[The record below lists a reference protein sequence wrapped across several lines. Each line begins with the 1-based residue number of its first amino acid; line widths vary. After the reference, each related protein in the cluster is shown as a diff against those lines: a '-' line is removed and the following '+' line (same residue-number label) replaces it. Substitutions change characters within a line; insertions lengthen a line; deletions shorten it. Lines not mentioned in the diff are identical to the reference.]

1 MANVLNPEPE
11 SITLNTTLEP
21 TTLEPATE
29 LEQPPFE
36 STSNPETAEVV
47 EVPALD
53 ADAPTE
59 PVAKAVPV
67 EAAPAEEIAP
77 EIVAQAEPV
86 VEAKAEPVVAAAA
99 EPVVE
104 AKAEPV
110 VAAKA
115 EPVVEAKAEP
125 VVEAKAEPVV
135 AAVAETAAEIQAAPE
150 AAPPATAAAPVA
162 RAKAPEHGLESMDDF
177 SAALAAFE
185 REQAAEAAA
194 VEAYGDKIVSGT
206 VIKQTEKHL
215 VVDVG
220 LKSEGLV
227 PLEQV
232 LDHSGAV
239 RFNPGD
245 VIDVV
250 IEREEPEGGYLVSFE
265 RAQRLRIW
273 DTIEKAANDKTPMT
287 GTVISRV
294 KGGLTV
300 DIGLKAFLPGSQL
313 EIRPVRNLDGY
324 LGQQIEVRVIKLNKK
339 RGNVVVSRKEILEE
353 EQNAK
358 RSTTLEHLGEGAIL
372 TGTVKNLTDYGA
384 FVDLGGID
392 GLLHITDMSWGRL
405 THPRDLVNVGDE
417 IQVKVLKFD
426 KDKQRVSLGFKQ
438 LTPDPWLDAS
448 ERYPVGAHVKG
459 RVLSVTDYGAFVELE
474 QGIEGLVHLSEM
486 TWSKRLKHPSK
497 LVKPGDEVETVV
509 LSVNPADR
517 RISLGMKQLLENPWE
532 NLTEKYPTGAVVE
545 GRVRN
550 LTDFGAFIEIE
561 DGIDGLVHVSNLS
574 WTKRVKHPSE
584 IVKKGEKVKAVVL
597 GVEPAEPASLAGHQ
611 AVAARRLGELLR
623 LASGGRRGPR
633 QGAADGAIWSL
644 RRDRGGCRGSLPH
657 LRGRRRRRIEAGDGP
672 GARLQDHQDQRR
684 GEEGGLEPA
693 RHRPGGQPHTGRA
706 LQGGYSQASGLQLH
720 HHARRPD
727 QLAQGRALSRFPFR
741 HQCTTAALRGGR
753 CCLDFVFHSFS
764 LCPASTLASATP
776 GVSFQVK
783 ESSTMPRNVDARIPY
798 SAEFQP

>member
-1 MANVLNPEPE
+1 MHP
-11 SITLNTTLEP
+11 SS
-21 TTLEPATE
+21 
-29 LEQPPFE
+29 E
-36 STSNPETAEVV
+36 STSNPETAEVHDAV
-47 EVPALD
+47 EPQALD
-53 ADAPTE
+53 ADASTE
-59 PVAKAVPV
+59 PVAQ
-67 EAAPAEEIAP
+67 AAPAELEPADH
-77 EIVAQAEPV
+77 AEPV
-86 VEAKAEPVVAAAA
+86 AHVAAPA
-99 EPVVE
+99 EHS
-104 AKAEPV
+104 ADSAE
-110 VAAKA
+110 
-115 EPVVEAKAEP
+115 
-125 VVEAKAEPVV
+125 
-135 AAVAETAAEIQAAPE
+135 
-150 AAPPATAAAPVA
+150 
-162 RAKAPEHGLESMDDF
+162 DF
-177 SAALAAFE
+177 SAALEAFE

-194 VEAYGDKIVSGT
+194 VEAYGDKVVSGT
-206 VIKQTEKHL
+206 VLKQTDKHL

-227 PLEQV
+227 PIEQV
-232 LDHSGAV
+232 LDHTGAV
-239 RFNPGD
+239 KFQPGE
-245 VIDVV
+245 VIEVV
-250 IEREEPEGGYLVSFE
+250 IEREEPEGGYLVSYE
-265 RAQRLRIW
+265 KAQRLRVW
-273 DTIEKAANDKTPMT
+273 DTIEKHANEKTPVI
-287 GTVISRV
+287 GTVVSRV

-358 RSTTLEHLGEGAIL
+358 RSTTLEHLGEGAVL

-448 ERYPVGAHVKG
+448 ERYPVGAHVHG

-497 LVKPGDEVETVV
+497 LVKPGDEVDTVV

-532 NLTEKYPTGAVVE
+532 NLTERYPAGTVVE

-584 IVKKGEKVKAVVL
+584 VVKKGEKVKAVVL
-597 GVEPAEPASLAGHQ
+597 GVEPQ
-611 AVAARRLGELLR
+611 NRRLSLGIKQLQPDVWESFFATHRVGDQVHGKVLRTAQFGAFVEIAEGVEGLCHISEASEVPGEPSKLEAGQEHDFKIIKINVEEKKVGL
-623 LASGGRRGPR
+623 
-633 QGAADGAIWSL
+633 SL
-644 RRDRGGCRGSLPH
+644 RAVSGH
-657 LRGRRRRRIEAGDGP
+657 EAS
-672 GARLQDHQDQRR
+672 R
-684 GEEGGLEPA
+684 
-693 RHRPGGQPHTGRA
+693 
-706 LQGGYSQASGLQLH
+706 SQVEH
-720 HHARRPD
+720 Y
-727 QLAQGRALSRFPFR
+727 
-741 HQCTTAALRGGR
+741 
-753 CCLDFVFHSFS
+753 
-764 LCPASTLASATP
+764 
-776 GVSFQVK
+776 K
-783 ESSTMPRNVDARIPY
+783 ESAHK
-798 SAEFQP
+798 QPVSSGTTTLGDLINWRKNESK

>member
-11 SITLNTTLEP
+11 SITLNTELETP
-21 TTLEPATE
+21 TLEPATE
-29 LEQPPFE
+29 LDSLTRIDQPSRE
-36 STSNPETAEVV
+36 STSNTVTAESVAAV
-47 EVPALD
+47 EPTALD
-53 ADAPTE
+53 ADALTE
-59 PVAKAVPV
+59 PVAEAAPV
-67 EAAPAEEIAP
+67 EAA
-77 EIVAQAEPV
+77 VAAEPAAPV
-86 VEAKAEPVVAAAA
+86 VQEVAAAA
-99 EPVVE
+99 APEVQAVAPE
-104 AKAEPV
+104 AI
-110 VAAKA
+110 
-115 EPVVEAKAEP
+115 
-125 VVEAKAEPVV
+125 
-135 AAVAETAAEIQAAPE
+135 AAVPEAETAAPE
-150 AAPPATAAAPVA
+150 AQAAAPAV
-162 RAKAPEHGLESMDDF
+162 PEVHHAAEHAHEAHGLESMDDF

-206 VIKQTEKHL
+206 VIKATDKHL

-227 PLEQV
+227 PLDQV
-232 LDHSGAV
+232 LDHTGAV
-239 RFNPGD
+239 KFNAGD
-245 VIDVV
+245 VIEVV
-250 IEREEPEGGYLVSFE
+250 IEREEPEGGYLVSYE
-265 RAQRLRIW
+265 KAQRLRVW
-273 DTIEKAANDKTPMT
+273 DVIEKAANDKTPVI
-287 GTVISRV
+287 GTVVSRV

-358 RSTTLEHLGEGAIL
+358 RSTTLEQLGEGAVL

-438 LTPDPWLDAS
+438 LTPDPWLDAT
-448 ERYPVGAHVKG
+448 ERYPVGAHVHG

-517 RISLGMKQLLENPWE
+517 RISLGMKQLMDNPWE
-532 NLTEKYPTGAVVE
+532 NLTERYPAGTVVE

-597 GVEPAEPASLAGHQ
+597 GVEPQ
-611 AVAARRLGELLR
+611 NRRLSLGIKQLQPDVWESFFATHRVGDVVHGKVLR
-623 LASGGRRGPR
+623 TA
-633 QGAADGAIWSL
+633 QFGAFVEIAEGVEGLCHIS
-644 RRDRGGCRGSLPH
+644 
-657 LRGRRRRRIEAGDGP
+657 EAGDDGS
-672 GARLQDHQDQRR
+672 GTSKL
-684 GEEGGLEPA
+684 ETGLEHDFKIIKINVEEKKVGLSLRA
-693 RHRPGGQPHTGRA
+693 VSGHEASRAEVQDYKAENRSGGHKAP
-706 LQGGYSQASGLQLH
+706 
-720 HHARRPD
+720 
-727 QLAQGRALSRFPFR
+727 
-741 HQCTTAALRGGR
+741 
-753 CCLDFVFHSFS
+753 
-764 LCPASTLASATP
+764 
-776 GVSFQVK
+776 VS
-783 ESSTMPRNVDARIPY
+783 SSTTTLGDLINWKSER
-798 SAEFQP
+798 

>member
-11 SITLNTTLEP
+11 SITLNTELELP
-21 TTLEPATE
+21 TLEPATE
-29 LEQPPFE
+29 LEQPSSE
-36 STSNPETAEVV
+36 STSNTETAGAVAAV
-47 EVPALD
+47 EPTALD
-53 ADAPTE
+53 ADALTE
-59 PVAKAVPV
+59 PVAQAAHV
-67 EAAPAEEIAP
+67 EAGPPAGSAELRELAAPADGP
-77 EIVAQAEPV
+77 PV
-86 VEAKAEPVVAAAA
+86 VEPAEAA
-99 EPVVE
+99 EE
-104 AKAEPV
+104 QLRDA
-110 VAAKA
+110 
-115 EPVVEAKAEP
+115 
-125 VVEAKAEPVV
+125 
-135 AAVAETAAEIQAAPE
+135 
-150 AAPPATAAAPVA
+150 
-162 RAKAPEHGLESMDDF
+162 HGLESMDDF

-194 VEAYGDKIVSGT
+194 VEAYGDKVVSGT
-206 VIKQTEKHL
+206 VIKATDKHL

-227 PLEQV
+227 PLDQV
-232 LDHSGAV
+232 LDHTGAV
-239 RFNPGD
+239 KFNAGD
-245 VIDVV
+245 VIEVV
-250 IEREEPEGGYLVSFE
+250 IEREEPEGGYLVSYE
-265 RAQRLRIW
+265 KAARLRVW
-273 DTIEKAANDKTPMT
+273 DVIEKAANEKTPMI
-287 GTVISRV
+287 GTVVSRV

-324 LGQQIEVRVIKLNKK
+324 LGTQIEVRVIKLNKK

-358 RSTTLEHLGEGAIL
+358 RSTTLEQLGEGAVL

-438 LTPDPWLDAS
+438 LTPDPWLDAT
-448 ERYPVGAHVKG
+448 ERYPVGAHVRG

-517 RISLGMKQLLENPWE
+517 RISLGMKQLLDNPWE
-532 NLTEKYPTGAVVE
+532 NLTERYPAGTVVE

-584 IVKKGEKVKAVVL
+584 VVKKGEKVKAVVL
-597 GVEPAEPASLAGHQ
+597 GVEPQ
-611 AVAARRLGELLR
+611 NRRLSLGIKQLQPDVWESFFAAHRVGDVVHGKVLR
-623 LASGGRRGPR
+623 TA
-633 QGAADGAIWSL
+633 QFGAFVEIAEGVEGLCHIS
-644 RRDRGGCRGSLPH
+644 
-657 LRGRRRRRIEAGDGP
+657 EAGDDG
-672 GARLQDHQDQRR
+672 GASKLETGMEHDFKIIKINV
-684 GEEGGLEPA
+684 EEKKVGLSL
-693 RHRPGGQPHTGRA
+693 RA
-706 LQGGYSQASGLQLH
+706 VSGHEAS
-720 HHARRPD
+720 R
-727 QLAQGRALSRFPFR
+727 AQVEHYKADAHKAP
-741 HQCTTAALRGGR
+741 
-753 CCLDFVFHSFS
+753 
-764 LCPASTLASATP
+764 
-776 GVSFQVK
+776 VS
-783 ESSTMPRNVDARIPY
+783 SSTTTLGDLINWKSER
-798 SAEFQP
+798 

>member
-1 MANVLNPEPE
+1 MANVLNPETE
-11 SITLNTTLEP
+11 STTLNTELETP
-21 TTLEPATE
+21 TLEPAAE
-29 LEQPPFE
+29 QEQPSYE
-36 STSNPETAEVV
+36 STSNPEPPEATT
-47 EVPALD
+47 PALD
-53 ADAPTE
+53 ADVIAEPQGEAPGI
-59 PVAKAVPV
+59 PVALV
-67 EAAPAEEIAP
+67 EAAEAVPAEQSAVSAKP
-77 EIVAQAEPV
+77 E
-86 VEAKAEPVVAAAA
+86 AAAA
-99 EPVVE
+99 VSTPT
-104 AKAEPV
+104 P
-110 VAAKA
+110 AAGR
-115 EPVVEAKAEP
+115 
-125 VVEAKAEPVV
+125 
-135 AAVAETAAEIQAAPE
+135 PE
-150 AAPPATAAAPVA
+150 
-162 RAKAPEHGLESMDDF
+162 GGESMEDF
-177 SAALAAFE
+177 SAALEAFE

-194 VEAYGDKIVSGT
+194 VEAYGDKVVAGT

-232 LDHSGAV
+232 VDHTGAV
-239 RFNPGD
+239 KFNPGE

-250 IEREEPEGGYLVSFE
+250 IEREESEGGYLVSYE
-265 RAQRLRIW
+265 KAQRLRVW
-273 DTIEKAANDKTPMT
+273 DTIEKAANEKTPVL
-287 GTVISRV
+287 GTIVSRV

-300 DIGLKAFLPGSQL
+300 DIGMKAFLPGSQL

-353 EQNAK
+353 EQTAK
-358 RSTTLEHLGEGAIL
+358 RSHTMELLGEGAVL

-426 KDKQRVSLGFKQ
+426 KEKQRVSLGFKQ

-497 LVKPGDEVETVV
+497 LVKAGDEVETVV

-517 RISLGMKQLLENPWE
+517 RISLGMKQLMENPWE
-532 NLTEKYPTGAVVE
+532 HLTERYPAGTVVE

-597 GVEPAEPASLAGHQ
+597 GVEPQ
-611 AVAARRLGELLR
+611 NRRLSLGIKQLQPDVWETFFGSHRVGDVVHGKVLR
-623 LASGGRRGPR
+623 TAQFGAFVEIAEGVEGLCHISEAVGDDGHPAKLE
-633 QGAADGAIWSL
+633 QGDEHDFKIIKINVEEKKVGLSL
-644 RRDRGGCRGSLPH
+644 RSTAH
-657 LRGRRRRRIEAGDGP
+657 EAT
-672 GARLQDHQDQRR
+672 RQTVEH
-684 GEEGGLEPA
+684 
-693 RHRPGGQPHTGRA
+693 
-706 LQGGYSQASGLQLH
+706 Y
-720 HHARRPD
+720 
-727 QLAQGRALSRFPFR
+727 
-741 HQCTTAALRGGR
+741 
-753 CCLDFVFHSFS
+753 
-764 LCPASTLASATP
+764 
-776 GVSFQVK
+776 K
-783 ESSTMPRNVDARIPY
+783 ESAHKAPVSSSTTTLGDLIQWRK
-798 SAEFQP
+798 AENK

>member
-11 SITLNTTLEP
+11 SITLNTELEVP
-21 TTLEPATE
+21 TLEPATE
-29 LEQPPFE
+29 LEQPPYE
-36 STSNPETAEVV
+36 STSNPETAEVF
-47 EVPALD
+47 EEHALD
-53 ADAPTE
+53 ADALTE
-59 PVAKAVPV
+59 PVAEAEPEAEVALEVAAQPEPVAEPALQVEAIFETAPAAEAATEVAAQSESVAEPAAEAVPS
-67 EAAPAEEIAP
+67 I
-77 EIVAQAEPV
+77 
-86 VEAKAEPVVAAAA
+86 KA
-99 EPVVE
+99 
-104 AKAEPV
+104 
-110 VAAKA
+110 
-115 EPVVEAKAEP
+115 
-125 VVEAKAEPVV
+125 
-135 AAVAETAAEIQAAPE
+135 AAVAGAPAHEAHSPESAE
-150 AAPPATAAAPVA
+150 
-162 RAKAPEHGLESMDDF
+162 DF

-185 REQAAEAAA
+185 RELAAEAAA
-194 VEAYGDKIVSGT
+194 VEAFGDKIVSGT
-206 VIKQTEKHL
+206 VIKQSEKYL

-232 LDHSGAV
+232 LDHTGAV
-239 RFNPGD
+239 KFQPGD
-245 VIDVV
+245 IIDVV

-265 RAQRLRIW
+265 RAQRLRVW
-273 DTIEKAANDKTPMT
+273 DTIEKAAADKTPVK
-287 GTVISRV
+287 GTVVSRV

-339 RGNVVVSRKEILEE
+339 RGNVVVSRKEILDE

-358 RSTTLEHLGEGAIL
+358 RSATLEHLGEDAIL

-426 KDKQRVSLGFKQ
+426 KEKQRVSLGFKQ
-438 LTPDPWLDAS
+438 LTPDPWLDAT
-448 ERYPVGAHVKG
+448 ERYPVGARVHG

-497 LVKPGDEVETVV
+497 LVKPADEVDTVV

-517 RISLGMKQLLENPWE
+517 RISLGMKQLMDNPWE
-532 NLTEKYPTGAVVE
+532 NLTERYPTGTVVE

-597 GVEPAEPASLAGHQ
+597 GVEPQ
-611 AVAARRLGELLR
+611 NRRLSLGIKQLQPDVWESFFATHHVGEMVHGKVLR
-623 LASGGRRGPR
+623 TA
-633 QGAADGAIWSL
+633 QFGAFVEIAEGVEGLCHIS
-644 RRDRGGCRGSLPH
+644 
-657 LRGRRRRRIEAGDGP
+657 EAGDEHG
-672 GARLQDHQDQRR
+672 
-684 GEEGGLEPA
+684 GESKLETGLEHEFRIIKINVEEKKVGLSLRAAGHESTHTHAPA
-693 RHRPGGQPHTGRA
+693 E
-706 LQGGYSQASGLQLH
+706 H
-720 HHARRPD
+720 HHKPETRKQP
-727 QLAQGRALSRFPFR
+727 
-741 HQCTTAALRGGR
+741 
-753 CCLDFVFHSFS
+753 
-764 LCPASTLASATP
+764 
-776 GVSFQVK
+776 VS
-783 ESSTMPRNVDARIPY
+783 SSTTTLGDLINLRKNER
-798 SAEFQP
+798 

>member
-1 MANVLNPEPE
+1 MANVLNPETE
-11 SITLNTTLEP
+11 STTLNTELEVP
-21 TTLEPATE
+21 TLEPATE
-29 LEQPPFE
+29 QEQPLHE
-36 STSNPETAEVV
+36 STSNPETAETV
-47 EVPALD
+47 EISALD
-53 ADAPTE
+53 ADALTE
-59 PVAKAVPV
+59 PVAEAASVVEATV
-67 EAAPAEEIAP
+67 EAAPAAEVATEVPAQP
-77 EIVAQAEPV
+77 ETVAQAEPV
-86 VEAKAEPVVAAAA
+86 IEAAAEATPQAEAEPAVAAPQPDAAVAA
-99 EPVVE
+99 EPVAATPAP
-104 AKAEPV
+104 AKA
-110 VAAKA
+110 AAH
-115 EPVVEAKAEP
+115 P
-125 VVEAKAEPVV
+125 
-135 AAVAETAAEIQAAPE
+135 
-150 AAPPATAAAPVA
+150 
-162 RAKAPEHGLESMDDF
+162 PEHGLESMDDF
-177 SAALAAFE
+177 SAALEAFE

-194 VEAYGDKIVSGT
+194 VEAYGDKIISGT
-206 VIKQTEKHL
+206 VIKQTDKHL
-215 VVDVG
+215 VIDVG

-232 LDHSGAV
+232 LDHTGAV
-239 RFNPGD
+239 KFQPGD

-250 IEREEPEGGYLVSFE
+250 IEREEPEGGYLASYE
-265 RAQRLRIW
+265 RAQRLRVW
-273 DTIEKAANDKTPMT
+273 DTIEKAAADKTPIM
-287 GTVISRV
+287 GTVVSRV
-294 KGGLTV
+294 KGGVTV

-358 RSTTLEHLGEGAIL
+358 RSTTLEQLGEGAVL

-438 LTPDPWLDAS
+438 LTPDPWLDAT
-448 ERYPVGAHVKG
+448 ERYPVGARVHG

-497 LVKPGDEVETVV
+497 LVKPADEVDTVV

-517 RISLGMKQLLENPWE
+517 RISLGMKQLLDNPWE
-532 NLTEKYPTGAVVE
+532 NLTERYPAGTIVE

-597 GVEPAEPASLAGHQ
+597 GVEPQ
-611 AVAARRLGELLR
+611 NRRLSLGIKQLQPDVWESFFATHRVGDQVHGKVLRTAQFGAFVEIAEGVEGLCHISEAGEDAGSKLETGLEHDFKIIKINVEEKKVG
-623 LASGGRRGPR
+623 L
-633 QGAADGAIWSL
+633 SL
-644 RRDRGGCRGSLPH
+644 RAIGH
-657 LRGRRRRRIEAGDGP
+657 EAS
-672 GARLQDHQDQRR
+672 
-684 GEEGGLEPA
+684 
-693 RHRPGGQPHTGRA
+693 RA
-706 LQGGYSQASGLQLH
+706 
-720 HHARRPD
+720 
-727 QLAQGRALSRFPFR
+727 
-741 HQCTTAALRGGR
+741 
-753 CCLDFVFHSFS
+753 
-764 LCPASTLASATP
+764 
-776 GVSFQVK
+776 QVEHYKK
-783 ESSTMPRNVDARIPY
+783 ESHKAPVSSSTTTLGDLINLRKSEKNEK
-798 SAEFQP
+798 SEQ